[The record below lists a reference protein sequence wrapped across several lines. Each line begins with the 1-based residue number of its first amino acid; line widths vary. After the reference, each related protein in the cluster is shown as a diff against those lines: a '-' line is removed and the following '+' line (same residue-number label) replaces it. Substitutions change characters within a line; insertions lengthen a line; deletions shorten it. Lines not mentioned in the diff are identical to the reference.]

1 MSILQDL
8 MALRQPVLAL
18 DEAEDMSAHEA
29 NDKAEELEE
38 LHDTMTTAMR
48 RVREIVRGL
57 PRHMRGSAEA
67 YFIPHIMIALG
78 GEHEWMTAGHEV
90 TLQKLID
97 ELKEYAEGS
106 DDGDEERKEERE
118 EGEEHDDYD
127 SDFR

>member
-18 DEAEDMSAHEA
+18 DEAEDMSAQEA
-29 NDKAEELEE
+29 NSDAEELEE
-38 LHDTMTTAMR
+38 LHDTMTTAMS

-67 YFIPHIMIALG
+67 YFIPHIMIAIG

-97 ELKEYAEGS
+97 ELKEYASE
-106 DDGDEERKEERE
+106 DDGKDDEGHGDEDPGDHEYR
-118 EGEEHDDYD
+118 
-127 SDFR
+127 